1 MSITSYLGKVAE
13 KWAAIKASP
22 AAFTIVSG
30 NESADIDSCVSSAL
44 YAYLS
49 QSQSKVDVFPLINIP
64 KQDILLRRDFLWL
77 LAKLDIKDNSF
88 LFLDDLNPELL
99 KHASLA
105 LVDHNKVTASLAQ
118 LDDKVIGVIDHHDD
132 EGLYKS
138 ADPRVV
144 IKNGSCSS
152 LVYTWWNKTLNGL
165 NGAIASDAALNE
177 LALAPLL
184 IDTSNLKSKVEA
196 HDTEAYDLITKALS
210 PVSTFSTSKDIK
222 GFYKTLDQKKRDL
235 SGFDAVQMLRKD
247 YKDWAENGA
256 KLGMST
262 VVLDLD
268 NILKQDPKFF
278 SKLHDFCEEHNV
290 TVHVTM
296 TSYTDAETGKHGR
309 QMIIY
314 SPGGPS
320 EGIQKF
326 LDAAADLEL
335 EPISVDDGHLPGK
348 LWVFLQKNAKASR
361 KQVAPKL
368 RSALFGTHFSSI

>member
-1 MSITSYLGKVAE
+1 MSITTYLGKVAE
-13 KWAAIKASP
+13 KWAALKASP

-49 QSQSKVDVFPLINIP
+49 SSQSKVDVFPLINIP
-64 KQDILLRRDFLWL
+64 KQDVLLRRDFLWL

-88 LFLDDLNPELL
+88 LFLDDLTPQLL

-105 LVDHNKVTASLAQ
+105 LVDHNKVTASLAE
-118 LDDKVIGVIDHHDD
+118 LNDKVIGVIDHHDD
-132 EGLYKS
+132 EGLYKD
-138 ADPRVV
+138 AHPRLVT
-144 IKNGSCSS
+144 KNGSCSS

-165 NGAIASDAALNE
+165 EGKIAADSALNE

-184 IDTSNLKSKVEA
+184 IDTSNMKSKVEA
-196 HDTEAYDLITKALS
+196 HDTEAYELITKALS
-210 PVSTFSTSKDIK
+210 PISAFATSKDVK
-222 GFYKTLDQKKRDL
+222 SFYKTLDEKKRDL

-247 YKDWAENGA
+247 YKDWAENGT

-268 NILKQDPKFF
+268 NILKQDPEFF
-278 SKLHDFCEEHNV
+278 PKLHNFCEENEV

-296 TSYTDAETGKHGR
+296 TSYSFADTGKHAR

-314 SPGGPS
+314 SPKGCNDGVD
-320 EGIQKF
+320 KF
-326 LDAAADLEL
+326 LASSDDLEL
-335 EPISVDDGHLPGK
+335 EPIKVDSGDLSGN
-348 LWVFLQKNAKASR
+348 LWVFQQNNAKASR

-368 RSALFGTHFSSI
+368 RSAIFGTHFSSI